1 MRRSRRHIER
11 EDLSQRAERIWILW
25 KISFFFLSRLFNR
38 MKYFTRFEFFLDSL
52 CNEGGIV
59 SIDLKISHYI
69 KLPHVV

>member
-1 MRRSRRHIER
+1 MDTVENFI
-11 EDLSQRAERIWILW
+11 
-25 KISFFFLSRLFNR
+25 FFLSRRFNR

-69 KLPHVV
+69 NLPHVV